1 MGPPVSSHTEE
12 DAAWLAQQMNE
23 DDGEVSGVQ
32 QQEGMHEEPQPE
44 PEPVHLDTGDTGGAE
59 SADDPKHVSPK
70 AKFVGL
76 TAAGA
81 AVVLAASALFY
92 AGGCEPD
99 RTITSREVVDPVA
112 TGKPAPPSGVAT
124 PSPQTDRPLP
134 YTADASGS
142 CPAGSTSAQTMDGA
156 DPRNAFVCARGGLD
170 GQVITI
176 ELPKTYV
183 VTAIVLTPGW
193 VGKDASGVEQ
203 WAQHR
208 VLSTVQYTFNDSDGT
223 LITQETQNV
232 HGEATV
238 AVKRVMASRVT
249 MLIRQT
255 ARPPAQPPSAA
266 PTPAG
271 GLDSILGDG
280 APHSGPPPQVPIF
293 GQSAADTDPADATF
307 AVSRLKIIGHEAI

>member
-1 MGPPVSSHTEE
+1 MSTHTDE
-12 DAAWLAQQMNE
+12 DAAWLAQQMSE
-23 DDGEVSGVQ
+23 DDELTGVQ
-32 QQEGMHEEPQPE
+32 QQQEPQPE
-44 PEPVHLDTGDTGGAE
+44 PVDLDADGDTELGDEQVAK
-59 SADDPKHVSPK
+59 PVSPR
-70 AKFVGL
+70 AKFIGL
-76 TAAGA
+76 AVAGA
-81 AVVLAASALFY
+81 VVVLAASALFY
-92 AGGCEPD
+92 AGGCEPG
-99 RTITSREVVDPVA
+99 TTVSREVADPVA
-112 TGKPAPPSGVAT
+112 TGKPAAPSGPAT

-193 VGKDASGVEQ
+193 VGKDASGAEQ
-203 WAQHR
+203 WPQHR

-232 HGEATV
+232 HGEATI
-238 AVKRVMASRVT
+238 AVKRVMASRIT

-255 ARPPAQPPSAA
+255 ARPPAQPPSTA

-271 GLDSILGDG
+271 GLDSILGDA
-280 APHSGPPPQVPIF
+280 APSVAPLPQAPIF
-293 GQSAADTDPADATF
+293 GQSPTDTDPADATF

>member
-1 MGPPVSSHTEE
+1 VGSAVSTHTEE
-12 DAAWLAQQMNE
+12 DAAWLAKQMSE
-23 DDGEVSGVQ
+23 DDEVTGEPH
-32 QQEGMHEEPQPE
+32 EHEEEEPQPE
-44 PEPVHLDTGDTGGAE
+44 PVDLDADDGSE
-59 SADDPKHVSPK
+59 SADDKHVSPR
-70 AKFVGL
+70 AKFIGL
-76 TAAGA
+76 TVAGA
-81 AVVLAASALFY
+81 AAVLAASALFY
-92 AGGCEPD
+92 AGGCEPG
-99 RTITSREVVDPVA
+99 RTTAAREVADPIA
-112 TGKPAPPSGVAT
+112 TGKPAVPSGPAT

-170 GQVITI
+170 GQVIMI
-176 ELPKTYV
+176 ELPKTFV

-203 WAQHR
+203 WPQHR
-208 VLSTVQYTFNDSDGT
+208 VLSTVQYTFNDSEGT

-232 HGEATV
+232 HGEATI
-238 AVKRVMASRVT
+238 AVKRVMASRIT

-255 ARPPAQPPSAA
+255 ARPPAQPPSTA

-280 APHSGPPPQVPIF
+280 APHSPLLPQVPIF
-293 GQSAADTDPADATF
+293 GQSPTDTDPADATF